1 MSTANTPRLL
11 HGMHAVVTGGSR
23 GIGLAIAQALAAE
36 GANLTLMGRD
46 RARLTE
52 ACHALQATG
61 ATANA
66 VEVDVADEASVT
78 AAFTAARL
86 ALGPVDIL
94 INNAGVASSAPFAK
108 TTFEQFQ
115 QLININL
122 AGVWLC
128 TQACAS
134 DLTRISDAHP
144 SKRVVNIAST
154 AALTGY
160 AYVSAYCAAKHGVL
174 GLTRALALE
183 WATKGV
189 TVNAVCPGYTD
200 TDIVAEAVRN
210 IVSKTGRSPE
220 AARTELARGNPQAKL
235 VTPEQVANAVL
246 WLVRPGSDAI
256 TGQAISVSGGE
267 VM

>member
-1 MSTANTPRLL
+1 MNALNVANPLQ
-11 HGMHAVVTGGSR
+11 GMHAVVTGGSR
-23 GIGLAIAQALAAE
+23 GIGFAIAQALAAE
-36 GANLTLMGRD
+36 GANLTVMGRD
-46 RARLTE
+46 RARLTH

-66 VEVDVADEASVT
+66 VEVDVANEASVQ

-94 INNAGVASSAPFAK
+94 INNAGVATSAPFVK
-108 TTFEQFQ
+108 TTFEHFQ

-122 AGVWLC
+122 TGVWLC

-134 DLTRISDAHP
+134 DLTRTSDAHP
-144 SKRVVNIAST
+144 YKRVVNIAST
-154 AALTGY
+154 AAMTGY

-220 AARTELARGNPQAKL
+220 AARAELAHGNPQAKL
-235 VTPEQVANAVL
+235 VTPEQVANTVM